1 MDMVENAQG
10 MIIEYKRKES
20 TVEFQE
26 KDDIRR
32 QKKPSWKYKENQEF
46 IVPEGLSREY
56 FKKKREVSSG

>member
-32 QKKPSWKYKENQEF
+32 QKKPSWKCKEN
-46 IVPEGLSREY
+46 
-56 FKKKREVSSG
+56 